1 MQQLSLTEK
10 ISLLTGADAFTL
22 PALDRIG
29 LRALRTSDGPAGVR
43 GTNMDPAD
51 RSTSF
56 PAPIALAATWDPALV
71 EELTAQLGR
80 EARAKGIDVLLAP
93 TVNLARTPYGG
104 RGFES
109 FGEDPLLAA
118 RIAAAYVRGVQ
129 STRVAVCVKHFV
141 GNDSETDRWTADVR
155 MDEATMR
162 EVYLAPFEACV
173 TEGAALAVMAGYNSV
188 DGVSMTEHGELLDGV
203 LKQEWGFQG
212 AVFSDWSAARSTEES
227 ALAGLDLVMPGPAG
241 PWGAALVAAVQAG
254 RVPEAVV
261 EDKVDRLLRLAE
273 FCGALGAVRGSALGG
288 TALRP
293 EGRPSA
299 LGRRLGACPER
310 PQTTEYEGAPDR
322 RPGLPHSDP
331 SQAARGRSADRELN
345 HEQLLGPATPSPAP
359 RLGPHVD
366 RITVR
371 TAAARSF
378 ALLRNVSGTLP
389 LPAPAAG
396 KIRELAL
403 IGPNAVH
410 PVYQGSGSAEVGA
423 AFAVGPV
430 EGLRAAWGGAGVVTV
445 AEGCVPNDRTPAP
458 DPGHTRAPAAAGLGE
473 GAGEVDGVPGA
484 LLEIFDADGAPVY
497 SGIRPDCGL
506 SFWDPLP
513 PGVAERAARLVLST
527 VYTAPEDGA
536 YRFAVAGL
544 GTLRL
549 ELDGGPAA
557 SAYAEPPAD
566 VMVAFSRPFETGCE
580 RKLAAGERIR
590 VTASTEPGAS
600 EAGFVRFRLGAMRVR
615 TAEEL
620 LAEAVAAAG
629 RADAAVVV
637 VGTAPGDESE
647 GFDRDTLALPGPQ
660 DELVERVAAVC
671 PRTVVVV
678 NSGMPVLMPWADR
691 VGAILQV
698 WFPGQEFGHALAD
711 VLAGAREPAGR
722 LPVSFPR
729 AESQLPVGP
738 AVPKDGVLSYDE
750 GVHVGYRGYA
760 RAGFSPLFPFG
771 HGLGYTEWEY
781 EELELPIGPVPAGA
795 DIELAVTV
803 RNVGSRPGSEVVQV
817 YLTRPFDRLTAL
829 AAFGRAEAEPGGL
842 CRVLLTLPARV
853 FAHWDAGSHA
863 WAQPAGVYVVR
874 AGSSA
879 QDLPLHREL
888 PVS

>member
-29 LRALRTSDGPAGVR
+29 LRTLRTSDGPAGVR

-71 EELTAQLGR
+71 DELTAQLGR

-254 RVPEAVV
+254 RVPEALV

-273 FCGALGAVRGSALGG
+273 FCGA
-288 TALRP
+288 
-293 EGRPSA
+293 
-299 LGRRLGACPER
+299 
-310 PQTTEYEGAPDR
+310 
-322 RPGLPHSDP
+322 
-331 SQAARGRSADRELN
+331 
-345 HEQLLGPATPSPAP
+345 LGPATPSPAP

-389 LPAPAAG
+389 LPAPASG

-403 IGPNAVH
+403 MGPNAVH

-711 VLAGAREPAGR
+711 VLAGAREPGGR

-863 WAQPAGVYVVR
+863 WTHPAGGYVIR

>member
-1 MQQLSLTEK
+1 VQELSLKEK
-10 ISLLTGADAFTL
+10 VDLLTGADSFTL
-22 PALDRIG
+22 PALARIG

-56 PAPIALAATWDPALV
+56 PAPIALAATWDADLV

-104 RGFES
+104 RGFEC

-129 STRVAVCVKHFV
+129 SRKVAVCVKHFV

-162 EVYLAPFEACV
+162 EVYLPPFEACV
-173 TEGAALAVMAGYNSV
+173 VEGGALAVMAGYNSV
-188 DGVSMTEHGELLDGV
+188 GGVSMTEHAHLLDGV

-212 AVFSDWSAARSTEES
+212 TVFSDWSAARSTEES

-241 PWGAALVAAVQAG
+241 PWGAALVAAVEAG
-254 RVPEAVV
+254 RVPEVLV
-261 EDKVDRLLRLAE
+261 NDKVNRLLRLAE
-273 FCGALGAVRGSALGG
+273 FCGALGAA
-288 TALRP
+288 
-293 EGRPSA
+293 
-299 LGRRLGACPER
+299 
-310 PQTTEYEGAPDR
+310 
-322 RPGLPHSDP
+322 
-331 SQAARGRSADRELN
+331 
-345 HEQLLGPATPSPAP
+345 EQSPAP
-359 RLGPHVD
+359 RQGPHVD

-371 TAAARSF
+371 RAAARSF
-378 ALLRNVSGTLP
+378 TLLRNVSGTLP
-389 LPAPAAG
+389 LPLPASG
-396 KIRELAL
+396 ELGELAL
-403 IGPNAVH
+403 IGPNALH

-423 AFAVGPV
+423 AFAVGPA
-430 EGLRAAWGGAGVVTV
+430 EGLRAVWDGATVVTV
-445 AEGCVPNDRTPAP
+445 SEGCVHSDRTPAP
-458 DPGHTRAPAAAGLGE
+458 DPGCTRAPDAAGE
-473 GAGEVDGVPGA
+473 DAPEDAVPGA
-484 LLEIFDADGAPVY
+484 RLEIFDEDESLVY

-513 PGVAERAARLVLST
+513 PQAAERARRLVLST
-527 VYTAPEDGA
+527 VYTAPADGT

-544 GTLRL
+544 GTLGL
-549 ELDGGPAA
+549 ELDGVEAA
-557 SAYAEPPAD
+557 AAYAQPPSD
-566 VMVAFSRPFETGCE
+566 VMVAFSRPFETGSE
-580 RKLAAGERIR
+580 RELAAGQRIR
-590 VTASTEPGAS
+590 VTVSTEPGAS
-600 EAGFVRFRLGAMRVR
+600 PAGFVRFRLAAQRVR

-620 LAEAVAAAG
+620 LAEAVAAAE

-647 GFDRDTLALPGPQ
+647 GFDRETLALPGPQ

-711 VLAGAREPAGR
+711 VLSGAREPGGR
-722 LPVSFPR
+722 LPVSLPR
-729 AESQLPVGP
+729 AESLVPVGQ
-738 AVPKDGVLSYDE
+738 ALPKDGVLSYDE

-760 RAGFSPLFPFG
+760 RSGMSALFPFG

-781 EELELPIGPVPAGA
+781 EELELPIGPVRAGA

-803 RNVGSRPGSEVVQV
+803 RNVGTRPGSEVVQV

-842 CRVLLTLPARV
+842 CRVRLTLPARV
-853 FAHWDAGSHA
+853 FAHWDDASHA
-863 WAQPAGVYVVR
+863 WTHPAGVYVLR
-874 AGSSA
+874 AGRSSRE
-879 QDLPLHREL
+879 LPLHREL